1 MDMTRTAMGL
11 VAAAMLAGC
20 SASEPEVT
28 RLEGVLGY
36 AEFILRCGD
45 NDECAADDTPAFAVG
60 STFEFDVEVRSDFP
74 FHEAGAHVDMHRGDT
89 QFIQGSELQ
98 TVMAISNHSD
108 GYLIDYAYVHLYE
121 ANSFELV
128 AAQTDSL
135 PRDDESFTIP
145 LGDSVSGRPVAYHDG
160 NRLQGSIDYSFRS
173 LDPEIIELTSAS
185 DQTVQLEGRRPG
197 VGLLEVSGLGHTQT
211 FEFKVERGTRT
222 NPPTP
227 DEPEPTRT
235 NPMPPDPTTDTDTDT
250 DGDTGRD
257 TDTDGGS
264 GSTGEDGGTT
274 GGGR

>member
-20 SASEPEVT
+20 SSSEPEVA

-36 AEFILRCGD
+36 AEFILRCGG
-45 NDECAADDTPAFAVG
+45 NEGCAADDTPAFAVG
-60 STFEFDVEVRSDFP
+60 STFDFDVEVRSDFP
-74 FHEAGAHVDMHRGDT
+74 FHEAGANVDIHRGDA

-128 AAQTDSL
+128 AAETDSL
-135 PRDDESFTIP
+135 PRDDDGFTIA
-145 LGDSVSGRPVAYHDG
+145 LGNTVSGRAVAYHDG
-160 NRLQGSIDYSFRS
+160 NRLLGSIDYSFRS
-173 LDPEIIELTSAS
+173 LDPEILELTSAS
-185 DQTVQLEGRRPG
+185 NQTVELEGRRPG

-211 FEFKVERGTRT
+211 FEFRVEQGTRT

-235 NPMPPDPTTDTDTDT
+235 NPMPPDPTSDTDTDT
-250 DGDTGRD
+250 DGDTD
-257 TDTDGGS
+257 TDTEGGS
-264 GSTGEDGGTT
+264 GSTGEGTGTT